1 MNNIPFDSRDLSLIL
16 AIKPFLTPQGQ
27 KTIDGFISI
36 LEVLGRPAET
46 SSKEKPDAQAVTSL
60 IRLLS
65 EE

>member
-1 MNNIPFDSRDLSLIL
+1 MNNVPFDSKDLSLIL

-36 LEVLGRPAET
+36 LEVLGRPAEA
-46 SSKEKPDAQAVTSL
+46 SRKEKPDTQAVASL

>member
-1 MNNIPFDSRDLSLIL
+1 MNNVPFDSKDLSLIL

-36 LEVLGRPAET
+36 LEVLGRPAKQQKGKT
-46 SSKEKPDAQAVTSL
+46 RHPGGSQSHPVVG
-60 IRLLS
+60 

>member
-1 MNNIPFDSRDLSLIL
+1 MTNIPFDSKDLSLIL

-36 LEVLGRPAET
+36 LEILGRPAET
-46 SSKEKPDAQAVTSL
+46 TRKEKPDTQAVASL